1 MEKDRIKNT
10 EGQGHCQLR
19 RDEVLLKRKQL
30 HVENTV
36 GKVIHL
42 DTGKYNPGKQKEAF
56 ERKEVIWIK
65 CFVTERAL
73 CRSHIFERVG
83 MR

>member
-1 MEKDRIKNT
+1 MEKDRIKNR

-30 HVENTV
+30 HIENTV

-42 DTGKYNPGKQKEAF
+42 DIGKYNAGE
-56 ERKEVIWIK
+56 
-65 CFVTERAL
+65 TERDSL
-73 CRSHIFERVG
+73 KGRKLYGLSVS
-83 MR
+83 

>member
-10 EGQGHCQLR
+10 EAQGHCQLR

-42 DTGKYNPGKQKEAF
+42 DTGKYNPGETK
-56 ERKEVIWIK
+56 RGI
-65 CFVTERAL
+65 
-73 CRSHIFERVG
+73 
-83 MR
+83 